1 MRVTH
6 LALLVALFVPS
17 VACSAA
23 TGDDGDET
31 LVGANEDEVDFAG
44 ESVAGSV
51 AVGAQMKAT
60 DAVNIRSGASTSY
73 RVLKVVPVG
82 GVVTVVSGTP
92 NGAWYNV
99 KYAGITGWTHGAYY
113 NRVAESAPPPSGG
126 STGCRSQLS
135 ALGLNWTAAG
145 TNRGIADSIRVASP
159 IRGVAFRYVAS
170 SSTSPILGNCA
181 FFVKLAAAADK
192 MKAWGVAEF
201 THIGTYNYRT
211 IAGSSKLSQHALGM
225 AIDIAGFRT
234 TGGVYYSINNNA
246 HFVKNTSSGTCTQA
260 RTTAGDKLFKGW
272 ACDVKA
278 ADIFNI
284 MLTPNYNTAH
294 RDHFHIDLTP
304 GSDFIKANEGSLA
317 GTPFDPNAVD
327 PFSLEPLGDGV
338 DLHDALPQEVLQR
351 ELQIQQEMGAT
362 IADID
367 G

>member
-23 TGDDGDET
+23 SGEEGDES

-44 ESVAGSV
+44 ESVAGPV
-51 AVGAQMKAT
+51 AVGTEMKAT
-60 DAVNIRSGASTSY
+60 DAVNIRTGASTSY
-73 RVLKVVPVG
+73 KVLKVVPAG
-82 GVVTVVSGTP
+82 GIVTVVSGTP
-92 NGAWYNV
+92 SGAWYNV

-113 NRVAESAPPPSGG
+113 NRISSSSPAPSGG
-126 STGCRSQLS
+126 GTGCRSQLT
-135 ALGLNWTAAG
+135 ALGLSWTGAG
-145 TNRGIADSIRVASP
+145 TNKGIADSIRVASP
-159 IRGVAFRYVAS
+159 IRGVKFRYVAS
-170 SSTSPILGNCA
+170 STTSPILGNCA

-192 MKAWGVAEF
+192 MKAWGVEEF

-260 RTTAGDKLFKGW
+260 RTSAGDKLFKGW

-284 MLTPNYNTAH
+284 ILTPNYNTAH

-304 GSDFIKANEGSLA
+304 GSDFIKANDSNLA
-317 GTPFDPNAVD
+317 GTPFDPNTVD

-338 DLHDALPQEVLQR
+338 DEHDPIPAADLAREFEIQR
-351 ELQIQQEMGAT
+351 GMGAT
-362 IADID
+362 IANLE
-367 G
+367 

>member
-1 MRVTH
+1 MRLAH
-6 LALLVALFVPS
+6 LALLALLFVPS
-17 VACSAA
+17 MACTAA
-23 TGDDGDET
+23 SGEDGDEG

-44 ESVAGSV
+44 ESVAGPV
-51 AVGAQMKAT
+51 AVGTQMKAT

-73 RVLKVVPVG
+73 KVLKVVPVG
-82 GVVTVVSGTP
+82 GIVTVVSGTP
-92 NGAWYNV
+92 NGSWYNV
-99 KYAGITGWTHGAYY
+99 KYGSITGWTHGAYY
-113 NRVAESAPPPSGG
+113 NRISSAPSGG
-126 STGCRSQLS
+126 GGGTGCRSKLT
-135 ALGLNWTAAG
+135 ALGLSWSSGG
-145 TNRGIADSIRVASP
+145 TNKGIADSIRVASP

-170 SSTSPILGNCA
+170 STTSPILGNCE

-234 TGGVYYSINNNA
+234 TGGVYYSIANNN
-246 HFVKNTSSGTCTQA
+246 HFVKNTSSGTCSQA

-284 MLTPNYNTAH
+284 ILTPNYNTAH

-304 GSDFIKANEGSLA
+304 GSDFIKANEGDLA
-317 GTPFDPNAVD
+317 GTPFDTNAVD

-338 DLHDALPQEVLQR
+338 DVHEVLPREVLMR
-351 ELQIQQEMGAT
+351 ELEIQREMGAT
-362 IADID
+362 IVDVD